1 MSHARNDIKR
11 AAADCRLMRSSL
23 ALASEQ
29 DQPALLCTLLR
40 ILCQFLRAEFAAI
53 ALCDETDNSHVRVRA
68 AGPFSRIVPYDLRV
82 TDEGAKQVCPTSLIL
97 HTART
102 GRAITSLSTVSR
114 FRADPFFNGRL
125 PRSLICLPILL
136 QGKQKGVVL
145 LSSST
150 IASTQSQWESA
161 KEVVS
166 TLATFATII
175 TSNVS
180 FTHRLKN
187 EVDQRTK
194 ELTNALAA
202 KTQFLSQCS
211 HELRSPLSAVLVR
224 GGASFMCSE
233 LTIRD

>member
-1 MSHARNDIKR
+1 MSRAGYISVSRLADIS
-11 AAADCRLMRSSL
+11 LMRSSL

-29 DQPALLCTLLR
+29 DQPVLLCTLLR
-40 ILCQFLRAEFAAI
+40 ILCQFLRAEYAAI
-53 ALCDETDNSHVRVRA
+53 ALCDTLNKDECRIRA
-68 AGPFSRIVPYDLRV
+68 AGPFSRIVPYDVRI
-82 TDEGAKQVCPTSLIL
+82 TDESAKYVCPTSLIL

-102 GRAITSLSTVSR
+102 GKAITSLTAISR
-114 FRADPFFNGRL
+114 FRSDPFFRSRP
-125 PRSLICLPILL
+125 PRSVICLPIML
-136 QGKQKGVVL
+136 QGKQKGVVM

-150 IASTQSQWESA
+150 IATTQSQWESA

-211 HELRSPLSAVLVR
+211 HELRSPLSAVLVCGVTHR
-224 GGASFMCSE
+224 ARCS
-233 LTIRD
+233 

>member
-1 MSHARNDIKR
+1 
-11 AAADCRLMRSSL
+11 MRSSL

-29 DQPALLCTLLR
+29 DPPILLCTLLR
-40 ILCQFLRAEFAAI
+40 ILCQFLRAEYAAI
-53 ALCDETDNSHVRVRA
+53 ALSDDSDNAHVRLRA
-68 AGPFSRIVPYDLRV
+68 AGPFSRIVAYDVRI
-82 TDEGAKQVCPTSLIL
+82 TEESARHVCPTSLIL

-102 GRAITSLSTVSR
+102 GKAITSLSSVSR
-114 FRADPFFNGRL
+114 FRSDPFFRDRA
-125 PRSLICLPILL
+125 PRSIICIPISL

-145 LSSST
+145 LSSTT
-150 IASTQSQWESA
+150 IAASQSQWEST

-180 FTHRLKN
+180 FTNRLKM
-187 EVDQRTK
+187 EVDQRTQ
-194 ELTNALAA
+194 ELSNALAA

-224 GGASFMCSE
+224 RRR
-233 LTIRD
+233 LTSQLSVLLTT